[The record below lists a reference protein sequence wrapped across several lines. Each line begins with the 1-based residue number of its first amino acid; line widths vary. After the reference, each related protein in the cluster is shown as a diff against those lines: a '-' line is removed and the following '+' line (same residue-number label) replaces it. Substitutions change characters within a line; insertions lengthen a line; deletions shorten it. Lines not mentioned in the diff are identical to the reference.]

1 MVPDIQDAP
10 SALPLQLAEG
20 RVAFDNVSFSYDNNK
35 TCVLDKVSFEV
46 QGGQSLAFVG
56 ATGAGKSTIA
66 RLLLRFYD
74 IPESSNGCQGSIRID
89 GVNIRHVTQES
100 LRRSIGVVPQDAVL
114 FNGATTIC
122 VFVFMCVFVDVQACL
137 LLMVQLPLY
146 VCERTHVPLCCIGVF
161 IFRFSERARVCMD
174 VKRMHTRI
182 PARED
187 EPAPSH
193 TLAQSTRS
201 KTPQNP
207 SSTTSCMVAPTLL
220 TPRWRRQP
228 RPLPCTTRL

>member
-1 MVPDIQDAP
+1 MEKMFVLLEVVPDIQDAP
-10 SALPLQLAEG
+10 SALPLQLADG

-74 IPESSNGCQGSIRID
+74 IPESSNGCKGSIRID

-114 FNGATTIC
+114 FNGVTTC
-122 VFVFMCVFVDVQACL
+122 VFVFPSCVWLLCAGVPVVNGRAACTSMCENGRTCHSDVLASL
-137 LLMVQLPLY
+137 SSASV
-146 VCERTHVPLCCIGVF
+146 HV
-161 IFRFSERARVCMD
+161 RVCAWM
-174 VKRMHTRI
+174 
-182 PARED
+182 
-187 EPAPSH
+187 
-193 TLAQSTRS
+193 
-201 KTPQNP
+201 
-207 SSTTSCMVAPTLL
+207 
-220 TPRWRRQP
+220 
-228 RPLPCTTRL
+228 